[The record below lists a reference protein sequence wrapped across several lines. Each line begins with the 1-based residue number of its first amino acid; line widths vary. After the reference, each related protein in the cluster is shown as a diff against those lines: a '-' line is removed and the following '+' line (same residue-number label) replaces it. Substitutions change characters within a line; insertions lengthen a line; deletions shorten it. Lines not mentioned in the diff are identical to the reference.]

1 MPKETTV
8 GDVLNTMLEEQK
20 TILYAAMGYAIK
32 GEEIPPRVRL
42 KILDLIDGM
51 NDNQK
56 KVFYYLLSK
65 ALDKKDKETAEEW
78 VKQIGGLEVV
88 SDGNI

>member
-1 MPKETTV
+1 MPEETTV
-8 GDVLNTMLEEQK
+8 GDVLNTMSEEQK
-20 TILYAAMGYAIK
+20 TMLYAAMGYAIT
-32 GEEIPPRVRL
+32 GEEIPSVLRL
-42 KILDLIDGM
+42 GILSLIDGM
-51 NDNQK
+51 NENQK

-65 ALDKKDKETAEEW
+65 ALDTRDKETADEW